1 MTGTGINYRSK
12 EKMKKIRYVIM
23 FIALVCVLNP
33 AVFAQRRRIVIKV
46 ASPAPEA
53 TDWGKAL
60 NQISRE
66 WSVITNGEVEFRIY
80 HNGTQGKGNEN
91 EMLQMLKSNSI
102 QAAVFTSSGLNLIS
116 SGIITLSAPFFIRDN
131 EELDAVM
138 TGTKGELESRIEKEG
153 FAVLGWSRAGWIK
166 VFSRSPVLVPAD
178 LKRQKLGASP
188 LDEKMMQAFSVMGY
202 QMVPI
207 GLNDMLISLTSGKID
222 AVYNSPIGAGGYQLF
237 GVAKNMTSLNV
248 APFLGG
254 LVLNQR
260 AWRAVPD
267 QYKPRLMEVTARIV
281 RELDQSMTK
290 LEDDVVNVMKQNGL
304 IVHQVNAQQAQT
316 WYDDTA
322 RAMPTLL
329 GNTFDRDLYQRI
341 DAILKDYRNRR

>member
-1 MTGTGINYRSK
+1 MGRLINRSK
-12 EKMKKIRYVIM
+12 EKMKKIRYFIM

-33 AVFAQRRRIVIKV
+33 CAVFAQRRLVIKV

-66 WSVITNGEVEFRIY
+66 WSVITNGAVEFRVY

-91 EMLQMLKSNSI
+91 EMLQMLKANSI
-102 QAAVFTSSGLNLIS
+102 QAGVFTSSGLNLIS

-131 EELDAVM
+131 DELDAVL
-138 TGTKGELESRIEKEG
+138 TGIRGELESRIEKEG

-166 VFSRSPVLVPAD
+166 IFARSPVLVPSD

-188 LDEKMMQAFSVMGY
+188 LDDKMMQAFSTMGY
-202 QMVPI
+202 QMVSV
-207 GLNDMLISLTSGKID
+207 GANDTLISLTSGKID
-222 AVYNSPIGAGGYQLF
+222 AVYTSPIGAGGYQLF
-237 GVAKNMTSLNV
+237 GVAKNMSSLNV

-267 QYKPRLMEVTARIV
+267 QYKSRLIEVTSRIV
-281 RELDQSMTK
+281 RELDQSVTK

-304 IVHQVNAQQAQT
+304 IVHQVSTQQAQV
-316 WYDDTA
+316 WYDDLAKST
-322 RAMPTLL
+322 PTLL
-329 GNTFDRDLYQRI
+329 GNNTFDRDLYQRI
-341 DAILKDYRNRR
+341 DAILQDYRNKR